1 MKIPELTPD
10 NYKELL
16 NDAHLY
22 RELKK
27 KLYNLAVKEFE
38 KTKVEYQS
46 EFKLG
51 IHPIPIGYVGVRE
64 LVDIDIKD
72 WELGMSNERFF
83 WIDCDGNKSDYF
95 NTKWDVYHSAKLN
108 LPHKDLL
115 TDVELDLIERFDP
128 YFGQKKEGYPLSR

>member
-1 MKIPELTPD
+1 MSKTNEHLKIEGD
-10 NYKELL
+10 NFLETL
-16 NDAHLY
+16 NDASLY

-38 KTKVEYQS
+38 KSKVDYQS

-64 LVDIDIKD
+64 LVEIDIKD
-72 WELGMSNERFF
+72 WELGKRSERFF

-95 NTKWDVYHSAKLN
+95 HDKWDVYNNAKLN
-108 LPHKDLL
+108 LPHKDSL
-115 TDVELDLIERFDP
+115 TKEELDLIERFDP
-128 YFGQKKEGYPLSR
+128 NFGQKEV

>member
-38 KTKVEYQS
+38 KSKVEYQS
-46 EFKLG
+46 VFRLG

-64 LVDIDIKD
+64 IIDAEKL
-72 WELGMSNERFF
+72 EFGMPIERFF
-83 WIDCDGNKSDYF
+83 WIDCDGNKSGFF
-95 NTKWDVYHSAKLN
+95 NAKWEVYHSAKVN
-108 LPHKDLL
+108 LPHKDSL
-115 TDVELDLIERFDP
+115 TEKERDLIQRFDP
-128 YFGQKKEGYPLSR
+128 NFGGKR